1 MSLYFISLGL
11 GDESDI
17 SLKGMNAIKEC
28 DFLYLDIYTSILS
41 ISKEKLE
48 QFYSKQVIEADR
60 DVIEQDMDKIL
71 DSIKEKN

>member
-11 GDESDI
+11 GDENDI

-48 QFYSKQVIEADR
+48 KFYSK
-60 DVIEQDMDKIL
+60 
-71 DSIKEKN
+71 